1 MTRPYLI
8 DRAEAVFL
16 LIGFALISFMI
27 AVAIP

>member
-16 LIGFALISFMI
+16 LIGFAMLGAMI
-27 AVAIP
+27 AVAL

>member
-16 LIGFALISFMI
+16 LIGFALIGFIM
-27 AVAIP
+27 AVAI

>member
-16 LIGFALISFMI
+16 LIGFALIVFIM
-27 AVAIP
+27 AVAI

>member
-16 LIGFALISFMI
+16 LMGFALIGAML
-27 AVAIP
+27 AVAI